1 MTFPIV
7 EIFGPTIQG
16 EGLLV
21 GMPSIFVRFGG
32 CDFRCRWC
40 DSMFAV
46 KKKYETEWQSL
57 SVAEIVEQVQ
67 SLSRSSKPTIT
78 LTGGNPALFD
88 LTDLIVTL
96 KKDDYLV
103 NVETQ
108 GSIAQP
114 WFSNCDFV
122 TLSPKPPSAGNYTHA
137 LEDCITAAGSASKVL
152 KVVIA
157 DRTDFDY
164 ALDLSRQFTD
174 IDIVLQPVN
183 DTEQT
188 SPDCR
193 PLFLEI
199 QNWLVEEDVANVRL
213 IPQLHVWAWGNK
225 RGV

>member
-21 GMPSIFVRFGG
+21 GMPSVFVRFGG

-46 KKKYETEWQSL
+46 KKKYELEWQNL
-57 SVAEIVEQVQ
+57 SAMEIFEHVQ
-67 SLSRSSKPTIT
+67 SLSNSSKPIIT

-88 LTDLIVTL
+88 LTGLISKL
-96 KKDDYLV
+96 KVGGYRV

-108 GSIAQP
+108 GSIAQS
-114 WFSNCDFV
+114 WFSDCDFV

-137 LEDCITAAGSASKVL
+137 LESCLAAAGNASKVL

-157 DRTDFDY
+157 DRRDFHY
-164 ALDLSRQFTD
+164 ALDLSTQFND

-183 DTEQT
+183 DTELAN
-188 SPDCR
+188 PDCR

-199 QNWLVEEDVANVRL
+199 QNWLVEEHVVNVRL